1 MEIIKTIARL
11 RQVRARFAQVGLVPT
26 MGYLHAGHL
35 SLVRLARDA
44 CDTVAVSIFVNP
56 TQFGPHEDLDRYP
69 RNLERDFQLL
79 QAQGVDLVFVPD
91 VAEIYPDGYGTYVEV
106 QGVTEMLE
114 GAARPGHFRG
124 VATVVCKLFNIIQ
137 PTHAYF
143 GQKDAQQTVVVR
155 KMVRDLDLPIEIVI
169 GPTVRE
175 ADGLALSSRNAYLAP
190 DERVAATV
198 LYRALMSA
206 RARYEAGSR
215 DAEELRAAMQA
226 VLSAEPLARVEYVS
240 AAHPLTLQELDQL
253 DTDGALLSMA
263 VRIGRTRLIDNII
276 LCDRQVIR
284 DEYSSGQ

>member
-26 MGYLHAGHL
+26 MGYLHEGHL
-35 SLVRLARDA
+35 SLVRLARNE

-91 VAEIYPDGYGTYVEV
+91 VAEIYPDGYSTYVEV
-106 QGVTEMLE
+106 EGVTEMLE

-124 VATVVCKLFNIIQ
+124 VATVLCKLFNIIQ

-175 ADGLALSSRNAYLAP
+175 ADGLALSSRNVYLTP

-206 RARYEAGSR
+206 RERYVAGSR
-215 DAEELRAAMQA
+215 DAEELRAAMRA
-226 VLSAEPLARVEYVS
+226 VLSTEPLARVEYVS

-253 DTDGALLSMA
+253 DMDGGLLSMA
-263 VRIGRTRLIDNII
+263 VHIGSTRLIDNII
-276 LCDRQVIR
+276 VQDRQVTN
-284 DEYSSGQ
+284 EE

>member
-190 DERVAATV
+190 DEREAATV

-206 RARYEAGSR
+206 RERYEAGSR
-215 DAEELRAAMQA
+215 DAEELRAAMRA

-240 AAHPLTLQELDQL
+240 TAHPLTLQELDQL

-276 LCDRQVIR
+276 LCDRQVTN
-284 DEYSSGQ
+284 DE

>member
-26 MGYLHAGHL
+26 MGYLHEGHL
-35 SLVRLARDA
+35 SLVRLARNE

-91 VAEIYPDGYGTYVEV
+91 VAEIYPDGYSTYVEV
-106 QGVTEMLE
+106 EGVTEMLE

-124 VATVVCKLFNIIQ
+124 VATVLCKLFNIIQ

-155 KMVRDLDLPIEIVI
+155 KMVHDLDLPIEIVI

-175 ADGLALSSRNAYLAP
+175 ADGLALSSRNVYLTP

-206 RARYEAGSR
+206 RERYVAGSR
-215 DAEELRAAMQA
+215 DAEELRAAMRA
-226 VLSAEPLARVEYVS
+226 VLSTEPLARVEYVS

-253 DTDGALLSMA
+253 DMDGGLLSMA
-263 VRIGRTRLIDNII
+263 VHIGSTRLIDNII
-276 LCDRQVIR
+276 VQDRQVTN
-284 DEYSSGQ
+284 EE

>member
-26 MGYLHAGHL
+26 MGYLHEGHL
-35 SLVRLARDA
+35 SLVRLARNE

-91 VAEIYPDGYGTYVEV
+91 VAEIYPDGYSTYVEV
-106 QGVTEMLE
+106 EGVTEMLE

-124 VATVVCKLFNIIQ
+124 VATVLCKLFNIIQ

-175 ADGLALSSRNAYLAP
+175 ADGLALSSRNVYLTP

-206 RARYEAGSR
+206 RERYVAGSR
-215 DAEELRAAMQA
+215 DAEELRAAMRA

-253 DTDGALLSMA
+253 DMDGGLLSMA
-263 VRIGRTRLIDNII
+263 VHIGSTRLIDNII
-276 LCDRQVIR
+276 VQDRQVTN
-284 DEYSSGQ
+284 EE

>member
-1 MEIIKTIARL
+1 MEIIKSIARL
-11 RQVRARFAQVGLVPT
+11 RQVRARFAQLGLVPT
-26 MGYLHAGHL
+26 MGYLHEGHL
-35 SLVRLARDA
+35 SLVRLARNE

-79 QAQGVDLVFVPD
+79 QAHGVDLVFVPD
-91 VAEIYPDGYGTYVEV
+91 VAEIYPDGYSTYVEV
-106 QGVTEMLE
+106 EGVTEMLE

-124 VATVVCKLFNIIQ
+124 VATVVCKLFNIMQ

-190 DERVAATV
+190 DERGAATV

-206 RARYEAGSR
+206 RERYVAGSR

-253 DTDGALLSMA
+253 DTDGGLLSMA
-263 VRIGRTRLIDNII
+263 VRIGNTRLIDNII
-276 LCDRQVIR
+276 LRDRQVTN
-284 DEYSSGQ
+284 DE

>member
-190 DERVAATV
+190 DEREAATV

-206 RARYEAGSR
+206 RERYQAGSR
-215 DAEELRAAMQA
+215 DAEELRAAMRA

-240 AAHPLTLQELDQL
+240 TAHPLTLQELDQL